1 MTHSPIRHLF
11 ASSRDLE
18 GLAWDPVRVEVGTTK
33 RETAAFV
40 ASVIVITAAPALAQ
54 EPLVLAPTADSFV
67 REDDP
72 SQNFGSAPW
81 LRAGDYYD
89 DTQFYSYLAFAA
101 AADASTTG
109 TLRVCIELGFPW
121 AGEPVRVHTVS
132 DDAWTEGGLTYANRP
147 AIGPVVASFPNTEE
161 GCVTAS
167 VPIAPGQTNTYALS
181 RVGEVNRITSDE
193 SSVGADRPTL
203 TVVAGDVFSRTV
215 SLRLDRHLV
224 ASGVVVTTPDQPA
237 CVADTTVRVER
248 RAPTGSWR
256 TVNRT
261 RTAADGAYRVRI
273 PDVTGTYRA
282 RVGRGL
288 LETGEVCTADRSRPK
303 AHRHR

>member
-1 MTHSPIRHLF
+1 M
-11 ASSRDLE
+11 E
-18 GLAWDPVRVEVGTTK
+18 GRTTR
-33 RETAAFV
+33 REAAALV
-40 ASVIVITAAPALAQ
+40 ASVIVVTAAPSWAQ
-54 EPLVLAPTADSFV
+54 GPVVLAPTADSFV

-101 AADASTTG
+101 PAHASTSG

-121 AGEPVRVHTVS
+121 AGEPVRVHTVR
-132 DDAWTEGGLTYANRP
+132 DDAWTEGRLTYANRP
-147 AIGPVVASFPNTEE
+147 AIGPVVASFPNVEE

-167 VPIAPGQTNTYALS
+167 VPVDPGQTNTYALS
-181 RVGEVNRITSDE
+181 RVGEINRMTSDE
-193 SSVGADRPTL
+193 SAVMADRPTL
-203 TVVAGDVFSRTV
+203 TVVAGDVVTIRYSRTL

-224 ASGVVVTTPDQPA
+224 ASGMVVALPNFAA
-237 CVADTTVRVER
+237 CVADTTVRIER
-248 RAPTGSWR
+248 RAPTGWR
-256 TVNRT
+256 TVDRT
-261 RTAADGAYRVRI
+261 RTGADGAYRVRI
-273 PDVTGTYRA
+273 PDVVGTYRA
-282 RVGRGL
+282 RVGRDL